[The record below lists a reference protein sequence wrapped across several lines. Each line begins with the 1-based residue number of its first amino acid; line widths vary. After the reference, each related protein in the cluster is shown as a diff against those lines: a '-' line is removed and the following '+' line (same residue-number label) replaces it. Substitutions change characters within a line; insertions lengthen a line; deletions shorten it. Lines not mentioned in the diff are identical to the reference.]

1 MNSKCHQYRTNLF
14 ITCTKLT
21 LSLFVFLGALG
32 TASGQTS
39 SKDKSKTSKKTDSVA
54 KTKVAATKS
63 ERAIINTDTV
73 KKINPIFDQRGIGV
87 DSLFLGA
94 GKYKLYKKNAHASYY
109 HDKFHSKKTASGK
122 KYDKNKYSA
131 AHKKLPF
138 GTIIRVTNEA
148 NGKSVLVEVTD
159 RGPFVRSREIDLSRK
174 AFMEIASNTSSG
186 NMKVTL
192 ELLQK

>member
-1 MNSKCHQYRTNLF
+1 MKSKCHQYQTNLF
-14 ITCTKLT
+14 NTFTKLI
-21 LSLFVFLGALG
+21 LSLFVFLAALG
-32 TASGQTS
+32 IASGQTA
-39 SKDKSKTSKKTDSVA
+39 SKDKSKTSKKIDSVS

-63 ERAIINTDTV
+63 EKAIVRTDTV
-73 KKINPIFDQRGIGV
+73 KKINPMFDQQGLGV
-87 DSLFLGA
+87 DSLFLGT

-109 HDKFHSKKTASGK
+109 HDKFHGRKTASGN

-138 GTIIRVTNEA
+138 GTFIKVTNEA

-174 AFMEIASNTSSG
+174 AFMDIASNKSSG

-192 ELLQK
+192 EILQK

>member
-1 MNSKCHQYRTNLF
+1 M
-14 ITCTKLT
+14 
-21 LSLFVFLGALG
+21 SLFVFLAALG
-32 TASGQTS
+32 IASGQTA
-39 SKDKSKTSKKTDSVA
+39 SKDKSKTSKKIDSVS

-63 ERAIINTDTV
+63 EKAIVRTDTV
-73 KKINPIFDQRGIGV
+73 KKINPMFDQQGLGV
-87 DSLFLGA
+87 DSLFLGT

-109 HDKFHSKKTASGK
+109 HDKFHGRKTASGN

-138 GTIIRVTNEA
+138 GTFIKVTNEA

-174 AFMEIASNTSSG
+174 AFMDIASNKSSG

-192 ELLQK
+192 EILQK

>member
-1 MNSKCHQYRTNLF
+1 MKSKYHQYQTNLF
-14 ITCTKLT
+14 NTFTKLI
-21 LSLFVFLGALG
+21 LSLFVFLAALG
-32 TASGQTS
+32 IASGQTA
-39 SKDKSKTSKKTDSVA
+39 SKDKIKTSKKIDSVS

-63 ERAIINTDTV
+63 EKAIVRTDTV
-73 KKINPIFDQRGIGV
+73 KKINPMFDQQGLGV
-87 DSLFLGA
+87 DSLFLGT

-109 HDKFHSKKTASGK
+109 HDKFHGRKTASGN

-138 GTIIRVTNEA
+138 GTFIKVTNEA

-174 AFMEIASNTSSG
+174 AFMDIASNKSSG

-192 ELLQK
+192 EILQK